1 MKGRNPQ
8 LIKLRNEHLIKRY
21 YYWYELERKRLDD
34 VLERLSLKEVFL
46 DTDYIL
52 LIIRQNHHLVK
63 EIKSRRPKPSQ
74 LDAFIFE
81 ATEEPAFIQQAL
93 FN

>member
-8 LIKLRNEHLIKRY
+8 LIKLRNEYLVKRY
-21 YYWYELERKRLDD
+21 YFWYELERLRLDD
-34 VLERLSLKEVFL
+34 VLERLSEKEVFL

-52 LIIRQNHHLVK
+52 LILRQNHHLVK
-63 EIKSRRPKPSQ
+63 EIKRRRPKPSQ
-74 LDAFIFE
+74 LEDFSFE
-81 ATEEPAFIQQAL
+81 GVEEPVIMQAAL